1 MGRETDS
8 DDSSADASRRS
19 FLQTGTLASAGLAL
33 GLSGAAPAAA
43 TGGDSTGSDETP
55 AGDAASDTE
64 LNLADVGFLQ
74 LMAYHHRGGI
84 EAASLVPERTNH
96 DALAEFAET
105 VLEGQREGLVRIESI
120 LAEAGI
126 EPEHLLEADLD
137 AVRDMVTSIPGNLR
151 PNELAYLQRLEGT
164 TFDLRFIETFANHHR
179 GAIQLSHLVLREGQS
194 PAVEAMANDIVETQ
208 QAQIARMYA
217 WYLDWVQQV

>member
-1 MGRETDS
+1 MGRETES
-8 DDSSADASRRS
+8 DGSADDASRRS

-43 TGGDSTGSDETP
+43 TDDGPTGTDGLIESDGSR
-55 AGDAASDTE
+55 ATE

-96 DALAEFAET
+96 DALAEFAES
-105 VLEGQREGLVRIESI
+105 VIEAQRQGIARIER
-120 LAEAGI
+120 LLVEAGL
-126 EPEHLLEADLD
+126 EPGPLLEIDLD

-151 PNELAYLQRLEGT
+151 PNELAYLRSLEGT
-164 TFDLRFIETFANHHR
+164 EFDLRFIEKFANHHS
-179 GAIQLSHLVLREGQS
+179 GAIQLSQLVLREGQS
-194 PAVEAMANDIVETQ
+194 PAVEAMATDIIETQ
-208 QAQIARMYA
+208 QSEIVEMYT
-217 WYLDWVQQV
+217 WYLEWV

>member
-1 MGRETDS
+1 MGHDTES
-8 DDSSADASRRS
+8 DGSSANASRRS

-43 TGGDSTGSDETP
+43 
-55 AGDAASDTE
+55 AGDGSTETDGMAATDGSSDGE

-74 LMAYHHRGGI
+74 LMAYHHRAGI

-96 DALAEFAET
+96 EALARFAER
-105 VLEGQREGLVRIESI
+105 VIEGQREGIARIESI
-120 LAEAGI
+120 LADAGI
-126 EPEHLLEADLD
+126 EPAHLLEVDLD

-151 PNELAYLQRLEGT
+151 PNELAYLSRLEAT

-194 PAVEAMANDIVETQ
+194 PAVERMATDIVETQ
-208 QAQIARMYA
+208 QSQIVQLYA
-217 WYLDWVQQV
+217 WYLDWV

>member
-1 MGRETDS
+1 MGRETES
-8 DDSSADASRRS
+8 DDASRRS

-43 TGGDSTGSDETP
+43 TDGETTDSAEPSSTG
-55 AGDAASDTE
+55 AASDTD
-64 LNLADVGFLQ
+64 LNLADIGFLQ

-96 DALAEFAET
+96 SALAEFAET
-105 VLEGQREGLVRIESI
+105 VIEAQREGIARIESI
-120 LAEAGI
+120 LTEAGI
-126 EPEHLLEADLD
+126 EPEHLLEVDLD
-137 AVRDMVTSIPGNLR
+137 AVRTMVTSIPGNLR

-179 GAIQLSHLVLREGQS
+179 GAIQLSHLVLQEGQS
-194 PAVEAMANDIVETQ
+194 PAVEAMATDIIETQ
-208 QAQIARMYA
+208 QAQIVRMYT
-217 WYLDWVQQV
+217 WYLDWVQRT